1 MNYLICVPDAVRAG
15 GREKL
20 DSRLFEQAD
29 LLCTLEPTLQLLD
42 DAVMVTELDL
52 AEPGPRIVFV
62 NRAFSAL
69 TGYALDEIIGKTPQ
83 ILYGAKTDRD
93 LLTRLPYDLKRHQKF
108 VGEGIFRHKDGSEI
122 VLHWQIVPLVDAD
135 GQPRFWLSIQRDASK
150 WKNAELGQYAAEE
163 MYRHLVEN
171 QPDLICRF
179 LPDTT
184 LTFVNAAYANF
195 FQRGQEDL
203 IGMRFVELLSK
214 EDADQVFEN
223 LASVTPESPQR
234 KYEHKIKTADG
245 RIHWHIWNDLATF
258 DENGEVLLFQSVG
271 TDITERKN
279 AEQALRDSEA
289 RMMTITDGILSQI
302 TYVDRDQK
310 YRFNNKAY
318 EHWFG
323 MRKEDCYGKH
333 VAEVVGE
340 QNYEQI
346 RMYVERAL
354 RGEQVHFEYISSFS
368 GHDRFADVT
377 YIPDF
382 GDNREVRGFYGL
394 INDITERKKTEDALR
409 KSEERIRTITDSLP
423 SRIAY
428 LDKDYRYR
436 FNNKAYEI
444 CFGIKRKDIYGK
456 HLREIIGENAFN
468 RVKDNTARA
477 LGGEKMRYEF
487 INNYGEN
494 QRIEEVTYV
503 PDLDADGTPKGL
515 YVLINDIT
523 DRKRVENELRVAKEF
538 LDNVLDAIDDP
549 VFVKDDQH
557 RWVVL
562 NETACALIG
571 ASRTDLI
578 GKSDFNYF
586 SDVQAGFHWDTDD
599 EALKSQK
606 ILEYKEKIRF
616 NGKVRTFLTKKGR
629 FVDSSTGRR
638 YVAGMTR
645 DITELAQVQEALL
658 KEKERAEVTLHS
670 ITDAV
675 VTTDANGRIEYM
687 NPVAEAL
694 TGWTIEDARG
704 LRLPAVCQLID
715 EQTHQPAPDLVT
727 TCLAAGNTVRAAEHS
742 MVISRAGREFAVEG
756 SAAPIR
762 SRGGDVP
769 GVVLVFH
776 DVTDTRRMAKQ
787 LAHDAAHD
795 PLTLLVNR
803 REFERRLERELKSAK
818 QYGSRHALCY
828 IDLDQFKIVN
838 DTAGHAAGDELLKQV
853 RKLLAGKFRERDTL
867 ARLGGDEFALLLDNC
882 ALEEAIRLSEIIVK
896 TFREYRFEWQDRT
909 FQVGASIGLVP
920 VTAEAESTAQLL
932 AQADVACYTAKDLGR
947 SRVHVYQGEDGA
959 PSLRHSEIHL
969 AVNLRDALEQERF
982 CLRYQPIV
990 TLSGRTGPETRY
1002 EVLIR
1007 MLNKDGTLLPPRAF
1021 IPAAERFGLMP
1032 AIDRWVIQSAFR
1044 KYRKQF
1050 SHVPGAEIAI
1060 NLSGTSLSDD
1070 SLLDYVRQQFD
1081 RFSVPP
1087 ANVCFE
1093 ITETAAIQNLGH
1105 AIDFITE
1112 VKTAGSRLAL
1122 DDFGSGLSSFKY
1134 LKTLPADYLK
1144 IDGSFVQDMLD
1155 NPVDHAMVEAINE
1168 VGHIMGIKTIAEY
1181 VHNRAIMDR
1190 LTVIGVDCAQGF
1202 AIGEPVPLN

>member
-1 MNYLICVPDAVRAG
+1 
-15 GREKL
+15 
-20 DSRLFEQAD
+20 
-29 LLCTLEPTLQLLD
+29 
-42 DAVMVTELDL
+42 MVTESNL
-52 AEPGPRIVFV
+52 AQPGPRIVFV
-62 NRAFSAL
+62 NRAFTAM
-69 TGYALDEIIGKTPQ
+69 TGYAPEEILGKTPRV
-83 ILYGAKTDRD
+83 LYGAKTDHR
-93 LLTRLPYDLKRHQKF
+93 LFTRLLDDLERHRKF
-108 VGEGIFRHKDGSEI
+108 VGEGIFCRKDGSEF
-122 VLHWQIVPLVDAD
+122 VLEWQIIPLLDT
-135 GQPRFWLSIQRDASK
+135 GGRPRFWLSIQRDASR
-150 WKNAELGQYAAEE
+150 WKDAERDRHAAEE
-163 MYRHLVEN
+163 MYRQLVEN

-184 LTFVNAAYANF
+184 LTFVNAAYADF
-195 FQRGQEDL
+195 FRREPEDL
-203 IGMRFVELLSK
+203 VGRRFVELLSE

-223 LASVTPESPQR
+223 LASVTPETPRRQ
-234 KYEHKIKTADG
+234 YEHKTKGPDG
-245 RIHWHIWNDLATF
+245 HTYWHVWSDLATF
-258 DENGEVLLFQSVG
+258 DEKGNVLLFQSVG
-271 TDITERKN
+271 TDITERKK
-279 AEQALRDSEA
+279 AEDALRDSEA
-289 RMMTITDGILSQI
+289 LIRTIADGIPSQI
-302 TYVDRDQK
+302 AYVDQDHK
-310 YRFNNKAY
+310 FRFNNKAY

-323 MRKEDCYGKH
+323 MAKEECYGKP
-333 VAEVVGE
+333 VAEVVGKD
-340 QNYEQI
+340 NYERI
-346 RMYVERAL
+346 KPYMERAL
-354 RGEQVHFEYISSFS
+354 GGERVRFEYISSFE
-368 GHDRFADVT
+368 GRDRLADVT
-377 YIPDF
+377 YIPDVDAN
-382 GDNREVRGFYGL
+382 GKVRGFYGL
-394 INDITERKKTEDALR
+394 VNDLTERKKTEDALR
-409 KSEERIRTITDSLP
+409 ESEKRIRTITDSLP

-428 LDKDYRYR
+428 LDTDFRYR
-436 FNNKAYEI
+436 FNNRAYET
-444 CFGIKRKDIYGK
+444 CFGMRRENIYGK
-456 HLREIIGENAFN
+456 HLREIIGEKAFEQ
-468 RVKDNTARA
+468 VKDYTQRA
-477 LGGEKMRYEF
+477 LGGERMRYEF
-487 INNYGEN
+487 VNNYGED
-494 QRIEEVTYV
+494 QKVEEVIYV
-503 PDLDADGTPKGL
+503 PDLDADGTPKGI
-515 YVLINDIT
+515 YVLITDIT
-523 DRKRVENELRVAKEF
+523 ERKRVENETRASKEF

-549 VFVKDDQH
+549 VFVKDEDH

-562 NETACALIG
+562 NAKACALAG
-571 ASRTDLI
+571 GSRPELI
-578 GKSDFNYF
+578 GKSDFDCFN
-586 SDVQAGFHWDTDD
+586 DEQARFHWDMDD
-599 EALKSQK
+599 QALNSSRP
-606 ILEYKEKIRF
+606 LEYKEQIRF
-616 NGKVRTFLTKKGR
+616 EGRIRTFLTKKGR

-638 YVAGMTR
+638 YIAGMTR

-658 KEKERAEVTLHS
+658 KEKERAEVTLHA

-675 VTTDANGRIEYM
+675 VTTDANGRVEYM

-704 LRLPAVCQLID
+704 RPLSMVCQLID
-715 EQTHQPAPDLVT
+715 EQTRKPAPDLVAA
-727 TCLAAGNTVRAAEHS
+727 CLAAGNTVSAADHS
-742 MVISRAGREFAVEG
+742 IVVGRAGRESAVEG

-762 SRGGDVP
+762 ARGTEVP

-776 DVTDTRRMAKQ
+776 DVTDTRRMAKK

-853 RKLLAGKFRERDTL
+853 RGLLAGKFRERDTL

-882 ALEEAIRLSEIIVK
+882 ALEEAIRLSEIIVS
-896 TFREYRFEWQDRT
+896 TFREYRFEWQGRT

-947 SRVHVYQGEDGA
+947 SRVHVYQGEAGA

-969 AVNLRDALEQERF
+969 AANLRDALEQERF
-982 CLRYQPIV
+982 CLHYQPIV
-990 TLSGRTGPETRY
+990 PLSGRAGPEVRF
-1002 EVLIR
+1002 EVLLR
-1007 MLNKDGTLLPPRAF
+1007 MLNTDGTLLPPRAF

-1032 AIDRWVIQSAFR
+1032 AIDQWVIRMAFR
-1044 KYRKQF
+1044 RYRKQF
-1050 SHVPGAEIAI
+1050 AHIPGAEIAI

-1070 SLLDYVRQQFD
+1070 SLLQYVREQFEI
-1081 RFSVPP
+1081 FSVPP

-1105 AIDFITE
+1105 AIEFITA
-1112 VKTAGSRLAL
+1112 VKKAGSRLAL